1 MKKFSIALSALLLLG
16 VTTYCK
22 AEVEVYEQ
30 KAGGVSS
37 AKQVESIINKEQAVE
52 SVLVMGTIF
61 ALLTIVGAA
70 TNSTDAIYCH
80 TGILAFIVFLGTT
93 IYDKIIKKL

>member
-30 KAGGVSS
+30 KAGVSS
-37 AKQVESIINKEQAVE
+37 AKQVGSIIINKGQAT
-52 SVLVMGTIF
+52 VLAMGTIF
-61 ALLTIVGAA
+61 ALLTIVGVA